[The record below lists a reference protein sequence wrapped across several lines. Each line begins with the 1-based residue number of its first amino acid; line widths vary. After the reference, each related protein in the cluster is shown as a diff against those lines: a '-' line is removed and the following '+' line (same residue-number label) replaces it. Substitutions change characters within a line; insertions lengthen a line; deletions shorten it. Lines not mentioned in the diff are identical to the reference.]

1 MRQTFIFPN
10 IPALVN
16 LIESWLQIKALQGWR
31 LEHSFGWRFTFRQC
45 KPYKTR
51 YFIYS
56 RRDKSSG
63 FSHLYYS
70 AEKRYSRKNSQLKSF
85 RIFEVDVNKIDSD
98 FNFYVIARNRDY
110 FKFYLSMFV
119 IYLFGTI
126 VLFKMIKYSPFLKVF
141 TLIGALFTFY
151 YLISCMVL
159 LFDLKREKKK

>member
-1 MRQTFIFPN
+1 MRETFIFPN

-16 LIESWLQIKALQGWR
+16 LLELWLQRKALQGCR

-63 FSHLYYS
+63 FSHLYYR
-70 AEKRYSRKNSQLKSF
+70 AEKRYSRKKSKLKSF
-85 RIFEVDVNKIDSD
+85 RIFEVDIDKIDSD
-98 FNFYVIARNRDY
+98 FDFYVIARNQNY
-110 FKFYLSMFV
+110 FKFYRSMFV

-126 VLFKMIKYSPFLKVF
+126 VLFKMIKYSPVLKVI
-141 TLIGALFTFY
+141 TLIGVLFTFY
-151 YLISCMVL
+151 YLISCVVL
-159 LFDLKREKKK
+159 LFELKRENKK